1 MSEDKLFKGLAI
13 IAAGGLVI
21 KAIKAIKDIRF
32 AASQIKDME
41 ALDNGEQD

>member
-13 IAAGGLVI
+13 VAAGGLVI
-21 KAIKAIKDIRF
+21 KAIKTVKDIRF

-41 ALDNGEQD
+41 ASDNGEQD